1 MKESTQGAITIF
13 FTYVFWGIMPV
24 YWKALASVNSVEILA
39 HRIVWS
45 CVFSLSLA
53 AAGRKISDVA
63 SLFRSNRRTMVLLVL
78 SSVVITANWGIYIWA
93 VNDGRIL
100 ESSLGYFIN
109 PLVSMLFG
117 AVIFKE
123 RLNKI
128 QWMAIG
134 IASAGVCSEVVALGY
149 LPLVS
154 LSLAF
159 SFGAYGLLKKLSAVE
174 SLVGFTVETLLLTP
188 FFLTW
193 LIWRRYS
200 GTAHFSY
207 GAWTALLLVG
217 TGVVTAMPLIT
228 FAWGVKRSAMTTV
241 GLIQYTSPILIFI
254 TGTVVYNEPLS
265 SVRLLSFILT
275 WISIIIF
282 TAESIWR
289 TRRSH
294 KIIVRK
300 EWSQ

>member
-1 MKESTQGAITIF
+1 MKESTQGALAIF

-24 YWKALASVNSVEILA
+24 YWKALSAVNSVEILA

-53 AAGRKISDVA
+53 AAGRKISDIV
-63 SLFRSNRRTMVLLVL
+63 SLFRSNRRALMLLAL
-78 SSVVITANWGIYIWA
+78 SGVVITVNWGIYIWA
-93 VNDGRIL
+93 VNNGRIL

-128 QWMAIG
+128 QWLAIG
-134 IASAGVCSEVVALGY
+134 LAASGVCSEVVALGY

-159 SFGAYGLLKKLSAVE
+159 SFGVYGLLKKLSAVE
-174 SLVGFTVETLLLTP
+174 SIVGFTVETLLLTP
-188 FFLTW
+188 FFLAW
-193 LIWRRYS
+193 LMWRRYS
-200 GTAHFSY
+200 GDVHFSY
-207 GAWTALLLVG
+207 GAWTTLLLVG
-217 TGVVTAMPLIT
+217 TGVVTAAPLIT
-228 FAWGVKRSAMTTV
+228 FAWGLRRSAMITV

-254 TGTVVYNEPLS
+254 TGTVVYNEPVS
-265 SVRLLSFILT
+265 SVRLLSFVLT

-282 TAESIWR
+282 TAESLLR
-289 TRRSH
+289 A
-294 KIIVRK
+294 KK
-300 EWSQ
+300 AAG

>member
-1 MKESTQGAITIF
+1 MRFSMKESTQGALAIF

-24 YWKALASVNSVEILA
+24 YWKALITVSSVEILA

-45 CVFSLSLA
+45 CVFSLSLVVS
-53 AAGRKISDVA
+53 GRKISNVV
-63 SLFRSNRRTMVLLVL
+63 SLFRSNRRAMVLLML

-100 ESSLGYFIN
+100 ESSLGYFIT

-117 AVIFKE
+117 AAIFKE
-123 RLNKI
+123 KLNKI
-128 QWMAIG
+128 QLLAIVLT
-134 IASAGVCSEVVALGY
+134 AAGVCSEVVALGY

-159 SFGAYGLLKKLSAVE
+159 LFGAYGLLKKLSSVE
-174 SLVGFTVETLLLTP
+174 PLVGFTVETLLLTP

-200 GTAHFSY
+200 GAVHFSY
-207 GAWTALLLVG
+207 GAWTTLLLLG
-217 TGVVTAMPLIT
+217 TGVVTAAPLIM
-228 FAWGVKRSAMTTV
+228 FAWGVKRSAMTIV

-254 TGTVVYNEPLS
+254 TGTVVYNEPVS
-265 SVRLLSFILT
+265 SVRLLSFVLT
-275 WISIIIF
+275 WISILVF
-282 TAESIWR
+282 TAESLWR
-289 TRRSH
+289 AKAKRAGG
-294 KIIVRK
+294 
-300 EWSQ
+300 